1 MQSLK
6 NKELDCIRFYMGDP
20 DVQDTFRGGLK
31 AYNTIN
37 ALLHKGI
44 QNELDLI
51 SENRV
56 IEIYDQDHLKQ
67 YLDLMINIYQS
78 MIHYV
83 NEYEN
88 HHFITY
94 KIDRYS
100 TILQMK
106 KNQYIEGFFSTCK
119 YGYLEEYAHIKKDVV
134 LIEIVRDCHI
144 PYLDFECLF
153 QEKYAKKD
161 EAEIL
166 IPFHTKISLIEEIEL
181 SDDEKNQYFDMNG
194 HAPIGKYRIHLVNEN
209 IVTQRIDEF
218 EILKDVERVQSCI
231 SNLMKHQE
239 FNQSDLDFYT
249 KWKDDLRNYLLYKI
263 FE

>member
-6 NKELDCIRFYMGDP
+6 NKELDCVRFYMGDP
-20 DVQDTFRGGLK
+20 DVQDIFRGGLK

-56 IEIYDQDHLKQ
+56 IEIYDKDHLKQ
-67 YLDLMINIYQS
+67 YLDIIISIYQS
-78 MIHYV
+78 MIQYL

-88 HHFITY
+88 HDLVTY
-94 KIDRYS
+94 KIDRFS

-106 KNQYIEGFFSTCK
+106 ENNRIEGFFSTCK
-119 YGYLEEYAHIKKDVV
+119 YEYLEEYAHIKKDVV
-134 LIEIVRDCHI
+134 LIEIVRDKHI

-153 QEKYAKKD
+153 KDKYAKKE

-166 IPFHTKISLIEEIEL
+166 IPFHTMISKIEEIEL
-181 SDDEKNQYFDMNG
+181 SNIEKQKYFDMNG
-194 HAPIGKYRIHLVNEN
+194 NEPVGKYRIHLVNVK
-209 IVTQRIDEF
+209 IHTKMIDEF
-218 EILKDVERVQSCI
+218 EILKDVEHVQSCI
-231 SNLMKHQE
+231 SYLMKHKELNQE
-239 FNQSDLDFYT
+239 DLVFYT

>member
-20 DVQDTFRGGLK
+20 NVQDKFRGGLK

-56 IEIYDQDHLKQ
+56 IEIYDQNHLKQ
-67 YLDLMINIYQS
+67 YLDLIISIYQS

-83 NEYEN
+83 KEYEN
-88 HHFITY
+88 KHFITY

-106 KNQYIEGFFSTCK
+106 ESNRIEGFFSTCK

-134 LIEIVRDCHI
+134 LLEIIRDQNI

-153 QEKYAKKD
+153 KDKYAKKD

-166 IPFHTKISLIEEIEL
+166 IPFNTKISLIEEIEL
-181 SDDEKNQYFDMNG
+181 SDDEKNKYLDMNG
-194 HAPIGKYRIHLVNEN
+194 RVPIGKYRIHLINEDIN
-209 IVTQRIDEF
+209 TQRIEES
-218 EILKDVERVQSCI
+218 EILKDVELVQSCI
-231 SNLMKHQE
+231 SNLLKYNELNQE
-239 FNQSDLDFYT
+239 DLGFYT
-249 KWKDDLRNYLLYKI
+249 KWKDNLRNYLLFKI
-263 FE
+263 FK